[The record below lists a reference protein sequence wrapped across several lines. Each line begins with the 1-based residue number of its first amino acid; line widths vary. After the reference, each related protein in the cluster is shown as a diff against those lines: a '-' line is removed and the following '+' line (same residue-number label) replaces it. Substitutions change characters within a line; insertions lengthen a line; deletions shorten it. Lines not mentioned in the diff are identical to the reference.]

1 MPLGKLLLDAL
12 DQLGYGGIVLDN
24 SEQPLRI
31 NQSALHIV
39 NGDRASAASPQDPNW
54 RAVVIG
60 SFLYRRGRLRFR
72 PDKDGCVVV
81 PRLDSDLNRPLIL
94 RALPTEERGASGP
107 QTVLILVDLGISPRP
122 PFRSLQKIFGLTPN
136 EARLAAA
143 MAGGESLE
151 EIAGATNVTV
161 NTLRKQLASIFEK
174 TGTHRQS
181 ELVALLARLFILPRI
196 QEDSAV
202 SSSML
207 ESAKDRRLAAAISQF
222 S

>member
-39 NGDRASAASPQDPNW
+39 NGVYAPAASPQDPNW
-54 RAVVIG
+54 QAMVTG
-60 SFLYRRGRLRFR
+60 SFLYRGGRLRFR
-72 PDKDGCVVV
+72 PDEDGWVAVPRL
-81 PRLDSDLNRPLIL
+81 PRLDSDPNRPLIL
-94 RALPTEERGASGP
+94 LALPTEERGASGP
-107 QTVLILVDLGISPRP
+107 QTILILVDLGISPRP
-122 PFRSLQKIFGLTPN
+122 ACRSLQKIFGLTPN
-136 EARLAAA
+136 EARLATA

-161 NTLRKQLASIFEK
+161 DTLRKQLASIFEK
-174 TGTHRQS
+174 TDTHRQS
-181 ELVALLARLFILPRI
+181 ELVGLLAKLFILPGI
-196 QEDSAV
+196 QEDPAV

-207 ESAKDRRLAAAISQF
+207 ESA
-222 S
+222 